1 MSVVKTGRTIDEAV
15 AAALQ
20 ELGASGDEVDIEV
33 LAEPSRGFLGLL
45 GGKDAEVKVT
55 RKADKVQLA
64 RDFISRIVE
73 EMGIQASLEVLKR
86 ESEDAVKFN
95 IVGENLGILI
105 GRRGETLKALEF
117 LTNVASGRGSGGVR
131 RVFVDAGG
139 YRQRREREL
148 ADMALSVAKR
158 VERLG
163 NRVVM
168 EPMDARDR
176 RCVHVALQE
185 RRTVET
191 YSEGVEPFRR
201 VIVIPREEAE
211 SAPPNGGR

>member
-15 AAALQ
+15 TAALQ
-20 ELGASGDEVDIEV
+20 DLGVSADEVDIEV

-55 RKADKVQLA
+55 LKADKVQLA
-64 RDFISRIVE
+64 RDFISRVVE
-73 EMGIQASLEVLKR
+73 EMGLQVSLEVLR
-86 ESEDAVKFN
+86 LEDDDAVKFN

-117 LTNVASGRGSGGVR
+117 LTNVASGRGTGDVR

-148 ADMALSVAKR
+148 AEMALSVAKR

-176 RCVHVALQE
+176 RCVHVALQD
-185 RRTVET
+185 RRTIKT
-191 YSEGVEPFRR
+191 YSEGEEPFRR
-201 VIVIPREEAE
+201 VIVVLRKEAE
-211 SAPPNGGR
+211 GGPPNWGR

>member
-1 MSVVKTGRTIDEAV
+1 VKSVIKTGRTVDEAV
-15 AAALQ
+15 ASALS
-20 ELGASGDEVDIEV
+20 ELGVSGDQAEVEV

-55 RKADKVQLA
+55 IKADKLQLA
-64 RDFISRIVE
+64 RDFVSGVLSR
-73 EMGIQASLEVLKR
+73 MGMEASLEVLKR
-86 ESEDAVKFN
+86 DESVTFN

-105 GRRGETLKALEF
+105 GRRGDTLKAFEF
-117 LTNVASGRGSGGVR
+117 LTNVASGKGSGEFG
-131 RVFVDAGG
+131 RVFVDAAG

-163 NRVVM
+163 SRVAM

-176 RCVHVALQE
+176 RVVHVALQG
-185 RRTVET
+185 RGTVET
-191 YSEGVEPFRR
+191 YSEGEEPFRR
-201 VIVIPREEAE
+201 VIV
-211 SAPPNGGR
+211 APLKDKGKMTEDVDR

>member
-1 MSVVKTGRTIDEAV
+1 MKSVIKTGRTVDEAL
-15 AAALQ
+15 ASALS
-20 ELGASGDEVDIEV
+20 ELGASVDQVEVEV

-55 RKADKVQLA
+55 VKRDKVQLA
-64 RDFISRIVE
+64 REFVSGVLDR
-73 EMGIQASLEVLKR
+73 MGMETSLEVLR
-86 ESEDAVKFN
+86 RDENVTLN
-95 IVGENLGILI
+95 IVGQDLGILI

-117 LTNVASGRGSGGVR
+117 LTNVASGKGSGTVG
-131 RVFVDAGG
+131 RVFVDAAG

-163 NRVVM
+163 SRVAM

-176 RCVHVALQE
+176 RVIHVALQG
-185 RRTVET
+185 RDTVET
-191 YSEGVEPFRR
+191 YSEGEEPFRR
-201 VIVIPREEAE
+201 VII
-211 SAPPNGGR
+211 APLRDRRNTSEDVDR